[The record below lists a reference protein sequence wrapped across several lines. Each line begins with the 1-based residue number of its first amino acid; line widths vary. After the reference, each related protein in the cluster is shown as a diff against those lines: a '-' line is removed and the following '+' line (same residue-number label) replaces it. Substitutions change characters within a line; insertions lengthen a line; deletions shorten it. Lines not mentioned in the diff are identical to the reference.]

1 MERSGCN
8 WSRSVAEEAGV
19 WLEVR
24 HRLAGIDVENLDA
37 MFLCS
42 TMQMSDRNRRLASG
56 ILTLRKRVHAHEHS
70 EFANDPL
77 LLGSSSHSCPCVCPT
92 V

>member
-42 TMQMSDRNRRLASG
+42 TMQMS
-56 ILTLRKRVHAHEHS
+56 V
-70 EFANDPL
+70 
-77 LLGSSSHSCPCVCPT
+77 
-92 V
+92 